1 MLLRINSVYEP
12 YWYFPA
18 SNHLC
23 TLTCHI
29 IMVSAGEPKK
39 VSKKI
44 VAPVF
49 SFARRKTGPQGIQDT
64 FVNPKRTI
72 GG

>member
-1 MLLRINSVYEP
+1 
-12 YWYFPA
+12 
-18 SNHLC
+18 
-23 TLTCHI
+23 
-29 IMVSAGEPKK
+29 MVSAGEPKK

-64 FVNPKRTI
+64 FINPKLATRSNWPEI
-72 GG
+72 FKMLKARRKFW